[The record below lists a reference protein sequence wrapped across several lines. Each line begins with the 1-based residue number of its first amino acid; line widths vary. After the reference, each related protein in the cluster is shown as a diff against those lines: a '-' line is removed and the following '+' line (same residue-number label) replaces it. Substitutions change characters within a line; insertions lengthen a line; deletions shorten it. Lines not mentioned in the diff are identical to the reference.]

1 MSMTTFIE
9 QLNSIPFP
17 PHPLFLNIRKKAC
30 DLLPKDKVERDKIYQ
45 EMQRGT
51 AVLETEDT
59 LNMYLNS
66 YGKMHR
72 EKLNEA
78 FRYLSTDFFKN
89 EVEIYDWGCGQ
100 GIATICLLD
109 YLNDKKFSYNL
120 HTIHL
125 IEPSELAGERAER
138 IIRYFYPKVKV
149 NRLQKTLD
157 ELSSKDFEKTNTT
170 KIHLFSNILDVTSF
184 DLSLFIHFFQQTFS
198 GKNYFY
204 CVGPYYAN
212 NKRVD
217 DFVAAA
223 APDKMYGV
231 INAQKGE
238 WKNDW
243 TMALRV
249 FYKNFKQVERLEDI
263 RKRIEDFLLKIT
275 QETEIQKVVSLIDNY
290 NKEVLEAQEVNSQ
303 KIVSRTDDF
312 SKEVSVAN
320 TSIDMINEDIINAVK
335 GIKEQNQKYFDK
347 LLKKQEGLAKENDN
361 NRLILIIGII
371 VIVVLQILI
380 LLKN

>member
-1 MSMTTFIE
+1 M
-9 QLNSIPFP
+9 
-17 PHPLFLNIRKKAC
+17 
-30 DLLPKDKVERDKIYQ
+30 
-45 EMQRGT
+45 
-51 AVLETEDT
+51 
-59 LNMYLNS
+59 
-66 YGKMHR
+66 
-72 EKLNEA
+72 
-78 FRYLSTDFFKN
+78 
-89 EVEIYDWGCGQ
+89 
-100 GIATICLLD
+100 
-109 YLNDKKFSYNL
+109 
-120 HTIHL
+120 
-125 IEPSELAGERAER
+125 
-138 IIRYFYPKVKV
+138 
-149 NRLQKTLD
+149 
-157 ELSSKDFEKTNTT
+157 
-170 KIHLFSNILDVTSF
+170 
-184 DLSLFIHFFQQTFS
+184 
-198 GKNYFY
+198 
-204 CVGPYYAN
+204 
-212 NKRVD
+212 
-217 DFVAAA
+217 AAA
-223 APDKMYGV
+223 APDEMYGV

-263 RKRIEDFLLKIT
+263 RKRIEDFIIKIT

-320 TSIDMINEDIINAVK
+320 TSIDMINVDIINAVK

>member
-66 YGKMHR
+66 YGRMHR

-100 GIATICLLD
+100 GIAAICLLD

-125 IEPSELAGERAER
+125 IEPSKLAGERAEN
-138 IIRYFYPKVKV
+138 IIRCFYPKIKV

-223 APDKMYGV
+223 APDEMYGV

-263 RKRIEDFLLKIT
+263 RKRIEDFIIKIT

-312 SKEVSVAN
+312 SKEVSAAN

-335 GIKEQNQKYFDK
+335 GIKEQNQKYFDD
-347 LLKKQEGLAKENDN
+347 LFKKQEGLAKENNN

>member
-17 PHPLFLNIRKKAC
+17 PNALFLNIRKKAC
-30 DLLPKDKVERDKIYQ
+30 ELLPKDKVERDKIYQ
-45 EMQRGT
+45 EIQGGT
-51 AVLETEDT
+51 AVLENEDT

-66 YGKMHR
+66 YGNMHYA
-72 EKLNEA
+72 KLMEA
-78 FRYLSTDFFKN
+78 FSRSVPQTFQDKI
-89 EVEIYDWGCGQ
+89 EIFDWGCGQ
-100 GIATICLLD
+100 GIATICFLD
-109 YLNDKKFSYNL
+109 FLNYNRIACSL
-120 HTIHL
+120 RTIHL
-125 IEPSELAGERAER
+125 IEPSNLAGERAEN
-138 IIRYFYPKVKV
+138 IIHYFYPKVKV

-184 DLSLFIHFFQQTFS
+184 DLSLFIHFFQQTFL

-204 CVGPYYAN
+204 CVGPYYPN

-217 DFVAAA
+217 DFVVAT
-223 APDKMYGV
+223 APDEMYGI

-263 RKRIEDFLLKIT
+263 RKRIEDFIIKIT

-312 SKEVSVAN
+312 SKEVSAAN
-320 TSIDMINEDIINAVK
+320 ASIDMINEDVINAVK

-347 LLKKQEGLAKENDN
+347 LLKKQEELAKENDN